1 MKNYKDYDIC
11 RKALEN
17 EIILGNYNKKKS
29 LKIVIYIFFL
39 AIFNS
44 YKIIDRKIYIVNG
57 KSEKRFSIPQ
67 GYEAIYYSNVNKN
80 ILDYRH
86 LTTYM
91 SGIKKKERL
100 KILLKACVCYFE
112 VKKYKIPFGYY
123 LDYQYWKNL
132 FEKSKINIVLSN
144 GHYDRLTTQ
153 IAYICKESNIRFIIK
168 QHGILSKTIQ
178 IQNRIPA
185 DEVLSF
191 NENEIEKFK
200 NNIIDGECK
209 YKQFFQT
216 SVKFVTNAK
225 SRSRIG
231 IIEQPIN
238 VMDRI
243 IDLVLEIF
251 KNSEVLVMVHPLSK
265 NDYSKYIK
273 NEDVK
278 FSNEDKEWNLDL
290 IVATASTLVYEYVG
304 CGFKKP
310 IYVLDEANDFQ
321 ELSKEYNNIVV
332 CSSIAILKQ
341 YLLSANSN

>member
-1 MKNYKDYDIC
+1 MKNYNDYDIC
-11 RKALEN
+11 QKALEN
-17 EIILGNYNKKKS
+17 EIFIGNYSKKKS
-29 LKIVIYIFFL
+29 WKIILYIFFL
-39 AIFNS
+39 VVFNS
-44 YKIIDRKIYIVNG
+44 YKLIDRKIYIVNG
-57 KSEKRFSIPQ
+57 KSEKRFSIPK
-67 GYEAIYYSNVNKN
+67 GYEPIYYSSINTN

-100 KILLKACVCYFE
+100 KIFFKACVFYFE
-112 VKKYKIPFGYY
+112 VRKYKIPFGYY
-123 LDYQYWKNL
+123 LDYQYWKKL
-132 FEKSKINIVLSN
+132 LDRSKINTVLSN

-168 QHGILSKTIQ
+168 QHGILSKKIQ

-185 DEVLSF
+185 DEVLAF
-191 NENEIEKFK
+191 NESEIEKFK

-225 SRSRIG
+225 NRSRIG

-238 VMDRI
+238 VMDKI
-243 IDLVLEIF
+243 IDIVLEIF
-251 KNSEVLVMVHPLSK
+251 KNSDVLVMVHPLSK

-273 NEDVK
+273 NEYVK
-278 FSNEDKEWNLDL
+278 FLNEDKEWNLDL

-304 CGFKKP
+304 CGFKNP

-321 ELSKEYNNIVV
+321 ELSEEYSNIVV
-332 CSSIAILKQ
+332 CSNIATLKQ
-341 YLLSANSN
+341 NLLSVRSN